1 VHATFIKLAKYNQLM
16 NVAVFA
22 AADVLTDERR
32 KADAGAF
39 FKSIHLTLNHILW
52 ADKNW
57 LRRFVIAGYGYGR
70 LTAGIYENIQ
80 DKISDHRFELH
91 SDFAALKQDRAAV
104 DAKLLTWVTEALNEE
119 RLNQVLHY
127 RNANNEDM
135 SRSVGDILTHL
146 FNHQTH
152 HRGQITT
159 LLTQQGVDIGVTD
172 YISLSTRW

>member
-1 VHATFIKLAKYNQLM
+1 MHATFIKLAKYNQQM
-16 NVAVFA
+16 NVAVYA
-22 AADVLTDERR
+22 AAETLSDEKR

-57 LRRFVIAGYGYGR
+57 LRRFIIAGHGYGR

-80 DKISDHRFELH
+80 DKISEHRFEVH
-91 SDFAALKQDRAAV
+91 SEFSALKQDRTGI
-104 DAKLLTWVTEALNEE
+104 DTKLLTWINEALTEE
-119 RLNQVLHY
+119 RLQQVLHY
-127 RNANNEDM
+127 RNARNEDM
-135 SRSVGDILTHL
+135 SRTFTDVLTHI

-159 LLTQQGVDIGVTD
+159 LLSQQGVDIGVTD
-172 YISLSTRW
+172 YIALSSGW